1 MRRVQFAP
9 ETADDIDAAAHW
21 YRGVGDLIEKRFLEA
36 LADTLLRI
44 EERPQSFPIE
54 SLRTRRASM
63 PRFPYLILFT
73 EVADRVLV
81 VGVFHQRR
89 DPGAWRD
96 RVREPAENQTVT
108 TAMGGRSPRESF
120 RNDFA
125 ASTQQ
130 KTSPAYTPC
139 VDPARSKINL
149 PTRSM

>member
-9 ETADDIDAAAHW
+9 ETADDIDSATDW
-21 YRGVGDLIEKRFLEA
+21 YRGVGASIEKRFLEA

-44 EERPQSFPIE
+44 GERPRSFPIE
-54 SLRTRRASM
+54 GLHTRRASM

-89 DPGAWRD
+89 DPEVWRD

-108 TAMGGRSPRESF
+108 TAM
-120 RNDFA
+120 
-125 ASTQQ
+125 
-130 KTSPAYTPC
+130 
-139 VDPARSKINL
+139 
-149 PTRSM
+149 